1 MKPCNPPHCPLP
13 LHIMHSNLLI
23 EVLLELSDSHRHL
36 VLSSS
41 NYKLSWLGIIS
52 LFAQLSDVCSKCFGL
67 SLQKIV
73 RNGIKEIV
81 CIHLDLLSKLHC
93 LHSTFRFKTK
103 ISLFSCG

>member
-52 LFAQLSDVCSKCFGL
+52 PISRFAKISSLFAQLSDVCSKCFGL
-67 SLQKIV
+67 
-73 RNGIKEIV
+73 
-81 CIHLDLLSKLHC
+81 
-93 LHSTFRFKTK
+93 
-103 ISLFSCG
+103 